1 MVKNKRYIDPEFK
14 YKNRFNTILSKKDM
28 KMFDVWANTPMI
40 DGRLPINDIGA
51 YDVMG
56 YWKEYIKHGINPND
70 ADNHGPDKYKKP
82 NHPTFSDESKYASKR
97 FPGGTWEDDGA
108 FNPAPHTKK
117 LYTREYYEEMFGREP
132 NRLEHLGKYQHGG
145 VVEFSNSD
153 NMKKN
158 IRLPEIEYKGNRFP
172 VYLTEDEMYSFGG
185 WLKENA
191 GSLASTAAGIG
202 AMFIP
207 GAQGVGMSLIGSGVG
222 GMLGNAFAEDP
233 EVIDYSKETK
243 MPRTVG
249 KENMTPNVMPFKKG
263 GNLTIKKSKR
273 GSLHKALGIPMDKKI
288 PLSMLKD
295 KPGDSEIIKKKKL
308 YARNARKW
316 KHEEGGPINTLMPDL
331 LLDMNL
337 LRYSKKNLNNDIAN
351 IEIKKLFDER
361 AVTPLSKKRAIE
373 SKNIEDKALKLFKD
387 TYGRD
392 MNIYDQQYLGIG
404 NFRYNKNKKQGGG
417 QIFGRALKKKLEVEN
432 IVPVPLTTDQY
443 KHKMLDMGYIDN
455 MSKANLDA
463 LIGFAN
469 KYPDQFKFYPRQ
481 YDKLGKALPMGTSN
495 PEGKFYEMQSLKI
508 SNPLTPINENK
519 RYRELEGIKKK
530 GGKVHK
536 VMKEFKEGTLHS
548 GSKKGPIVTDRDQAI
563 AIALSEERKSKKRKK
578 AYGGE
583 LDEMLGQSDNLIDL
597 TGMPKHEEGG
607 VQFTPDAELEG
618 GETVYKDVVNS
629 DSIKITKEI
638 ADDYGLPKAAIGKTV
653 SEYSKMVESKY
664 KDREI
669 DPFAMK
675 SRELELNN
683 LAKMSM
689 DLAKAYE
696 EENSMQGQGED
707 QSMMRYGG
715 KMKYQ
720 YGDDDP
726 LKLSKPYMRYNDAGP
741 GLIQQGIL
749 YRSNKRALRLSDSL
763 GPQPLYYYDE
773 QGKLR
778 LIPQSE

>member
-1 MVKNKRYIDPEFK
+1 
-14 YKNRFNTILSKKDM
+14 
-28 KMFDVWANTPMI
+28 
-40 DGRLPINDIGA
+40 
-51 YDVMG
+51 
-56 YWKEYIKHGINPND
+56 
-70 ADNHGPDKYKKP
+70 
-82 NHPTFSDESKYASKR
+82 
-97 FPGGTWEDDGA
+97 
-108 FNPAPHTKK
+108 
-117 LYTREYYEEMFGREP
+117 
-132 NRLEHLGKYQHGG
+132 
-145 VVEFSNSD
+145 
-153 NMKKN
+153 MKKN

-316 KHEEGGPINTLMPDL
+316 KHEEGGPINALMPDL

-417 QIFGRALKKKLEVEN
+417 QIFDRALKKKLEVEN